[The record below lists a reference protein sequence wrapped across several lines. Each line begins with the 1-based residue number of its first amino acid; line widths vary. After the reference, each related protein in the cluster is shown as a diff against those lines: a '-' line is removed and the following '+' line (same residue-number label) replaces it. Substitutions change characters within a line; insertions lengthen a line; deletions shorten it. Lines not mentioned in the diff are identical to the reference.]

1 MHHSRYV
8 ILLGDG
14 LRAIKVHPDP
24 DDNIGRAGHLPKEI
38 SVTEKI
44 SGFSAAEPVA
54 PVKGSNSNSAVTE
67 KQNDAA
73 AAKAPAA
80 NSGDQVTLTNS
91 ARSLQKL
98 EEAVAKTPVVNS
110 AKVAAVKQSVNAG
123 TYQVD
128 AGRVADKLLKF
139 ESGLK

>member
-1 MHHSRYV
+1 
-8 ILLGDG
+8 
-14 LRAIKVHPDP
+14 
-24 DDNIGRAGHLPKEI
+24 
-38 SVTEKI
+38 VTQKI

-54 PVKGSNSNSAVTE
+54 PVKGSNSNSAVTQ

-73 AAKAPAA
+73 APKAAA
-80 NSGDQVTLTNS
+80 SQSGDQVTLTTS

-98 EEAVAKTPVVNS
+98 EEAIAKTPVVNS
-110 AKVAAVKQSVNAG
+110 DKVAAVRQSVNSG

-128 AGRVADKLLKF
+128 ANRVAAKLLKF